1 MAERWLP
8 LAGRGDF
15 VLSPAGLWLALAAL
29 SAGARGDTAA
39 ELRRLLGVDA
49 ADAARAVAW
58 TAATLD
64 ATDAL
69 RHATRIWSR
78 VPLEQAYAEA
88 LPGVGSAPMDAAAVD
103 AWVREVTH
111 GMVER
116 LPLRVTDET
125 LLVLVDALVL
135 TARWAEPFP
144 GAATRPRD
152 FTAGDGTVRA
162 VPTMHRG
169 FPAGQAWA
177 APGGVRVLDLPCAPA
192 EPGCPP
198 ARVRFAL
205 GPPDAPPADV
215 LAATWAPPAARTPIE
230 ADRVAV
236 ALPRLALRTTRDATD
251 DVASL
256 GAPTVLTEAA
266 DLGGLSPVP
275 LALSQVVQESVV
287 RVAEQGVEAAAV
299 TALATRFGAPPP
311 PPSVWNPSPSTGPS
325 ASRCSTVRA
334 CCPCSPHGSQVCPR
348 IREPLARVTSPEAR
362 REVPGPP
369 GPWPWTGAVRGR
381 SPAARRS
388 RRAGAGGGAQHNPG
402 AGFTVLLCGAGGAG
416 PAGGGRADRT
426 VSGGRGDGAWR
437 T

>member
-1 MAERWLP
+1 MRRTVSGTGGTGGSPGARGEPGGCPESETAGWVRGVRELAERWLP

-39 ELRRLLGVDA
+39 ELRRMLGVDA
-49 ADAARAVAW
+49 AEAARAVAW

-78 VPLEQAYAEA
+78 VPLEQAYTEA
-88 LPGVGSAPMDAAAVD
+88 LPGVGSAPMDVAAVD

-169 FPAGQAWA
+169 FPAGQAWT

-192 EPGCPP
+192 EPGRPP

-275 LALSQVVQESVV
+275 LALSQAVQESVV

-311 PPSVWNPSPSTGPS
+311 PERV
-325 ASRCSTVRA
+325 
-334 CCPCSPHGSQVCPR
+334 
-348 IREPLARVTSPEAR
+348 EPLTFDRPF
-362 REVPGPP
+362 
-369 GPWPWTGAVRGR
+369 
-381 SPAARRS
+381 
-388 RRAGAGGGAQHNPG
+388 
-402 AGFTVLLCGAGGAG
+402 GFTVLDGAGMLPLFTAWQSGVPEDPGASREG
-416 PAGGGRADRT
+416 DE
-426 VSGGRGDGAWR
+426 SRGAP
-437 T
+437 